1 MNEAKKKAA
10 GIGDLYLESKTGVT
24 KLEKEVKE
32 IKDDIREKA
41 NDVEE
46 CKKTLVEKC
55 IDKCPKGL
63 YYLYE
68 HS

>member
-32 IKDDIREKA
+32 IKDEMREKDF
-41 NDVEE
+41 N
-46 CKKTLVEKC
+46 
-55 IDKCPKGL
+55 
-63 YYLYE
+63 
-68 HS
+68 